1 MYLRLYYVI
10 AWACLF
16 VWSAS
21 VAMCAEEAAAP
32 LRAGIVGLDAHALSW
47 TKILNSPKAEGE
59 LARMRVVAGYP
70 GGSKDIPQSQQLL
83 ERSVE
88 PIRGMG
94 VEIVDSIDALLSKV
108 DVVMILS
115 IDGRVHLEQA
125 KPVFAAGKPVF
136 IDKPIAASLVD
147 AMEIFRLADKHKVP
161 CFTSSALRFAPGTQA
176 VLEDPKVGQ
185 IRGCDAFS
193 PCPLEP
199 HHPDFFWY
207 GIHGVETLF
216 TIMGPGCQ
224 SVARVRTD
232 KMELAV
238 GVWEGGRIGT
248 FRGTREGPHT
258 YGATVFGIKGNVQAG
273 RFEGYEPL
281 LVEIVKYFKTGK
293 PPVSPEQ
300 TLEIL
305 AFMEAAEESKRQ
317 GGAVVDIETVMRKA
331 REAGGWSPKQR

>member
-1 MYLRLYYVI
+1 MHHRSTCVI
-10 AWACLF
+10 AVAWLF
-16 VWSAS
+16 
-21 VAMCAEEAAAP
+21 
-32 LRAGIVGLDAHALSW
+32 AGIAVEATCAADPSPPLKAGIIGLDAHALSW
-47 TKILNSPKAEGE
+47 TKILNNPQAEGE
-59 LARMRVVAGYP
+59 LADIRVMAGYP

-83 ERSVE
+83 GKSVE

-94 VEIVDSIDALLSKV
+94 VEIVDSIDTLLEKV
-108 DVVMILS
+108 DVVLILS
-115 IDGRVHLEQA
+115 IDGRVHLEEA
-125 KPVFAAGKPVF
+125 KPAFAAGKPVF
-136 IDKPIAASLVD
+136 IDKPLAASLAE
-147 AMEIFRLADKHKVP
+147 AMEIFRLAEKHNVP
-161 CFTSSALRFAPGTQA
+161 CFSSSALRFAPGTQA
-176 VLEDPKVGQ
+176 ALHDPKIGE

-216 TIMGPGCQ
+216 TIMGPGCK
-224 SVARVRTD
+224 SVARTQTE

-238 GVWEGGRIGT
+238 GVWEDGRVGT

-258 YGATVFGIKGNVQAG
+258 YGATVFGSKGIVQAG

-281 LVEIVKYFKTGK
+281 LVEIVKFFKTGK
-293 PPVSPEQ
+293 PPVSADQ

-317 GGAVVDIETVMRKA
+317 GGISVSIESVMKKA
-331 REAGGWSPKQR
+331 RETGGWAPKQR